1 MENVFAAWRWQYLWE
16 ARMLFLKGLLVTIE
30 VALGGLVL
38 ALILGFLI
46 GTLSTSRSKGVRV
59 IARIYLEIF
68 RNIPLP
74 LQMMFMFYALIY
86 GGINVDP
93 RVVGIVCLGLCI
105 GALISEIVRGGLS
118 AIPKGQYEAAES
130 QGLSRLQTMRIVVY
144 PQMLKVILPPLAT
157 QLSVL
162 ILNTCAMSM
171 IAGGDLMYVTSNWA
185 NNGTLSYGPA
195 YLVAGILFFIICFPI
210 TRIASSQ
217 EKKRKYR

>member
-1 MENVFAAWRWQYLWE
+1 MGNVFAAWRWHYLWE
-16 ARMLFLKGLLVTIE
+16 SRMVFLKGVLVTVE

-38 ALILGFLI
+38 ALILGFLF
-46 GTLSTSRSKGVRV
+46 GTLSTSKSKVVRA

-86 GGINVDP
+86 GGINIDP

-144 PQMLKVILPPLAT
+144 PQMLKIILPPLAT

-210 TRIASSQ
+210 TRLASAQ
-217 EKKRKYR
+217 EQKRKYR